1 MAKVWEKGGEKLHPL
16 VESYE
21 VGQDYLLDGKL
32 YFYEMAASLAHA
44 AMLHRIHVLSDKEYT
59 DIKTTI
65 IKLFEQHGRTIPLS
79 TSDEDIHSKL
89 EHQLTEALGDVGKK
103 LHTGRSRNDQVMVV
117 LRLYEK
123 DHLLSIAKKA
133 LNLLRV
139 MADLGETHFRTILPG
154 YTHTKQAMLMT
165 VGFWMAGFIEMGMD
179 NLSHLEFIYKLIDAN
194 PLGTGSGFGVPLPL
208 DRSMTERLLGFGRTQ
223 YSPLAVQN
231 SRGKTEAMI
240 IDALWDWMHDG
251 SRLAADLLTWNM
263 DELLFI
269 ETSSAITTGSS
280 LMPQKRNLDVMEL
293 VRARASVVQSY
304 SMQVKS
310 ITTGLLSGYNRDMQE
325 TKEPLMRSFEIVSD
339 TLEVL
344 AIVLENIRFNTENI
358 TRALS
363 RGIFATDLVF
373 DAVKSGVPFRDAY
386 RHAARH
392 IDTLEVSEKTIQES
406 LEKRVSPGSPLT
418 YDYGALR
425 GEIDRWEHFW
435 AHEAEDFER
444 TLQRLFTPS

>member
-1 MAKVWEKGGEKLHPL
+1 MAKVWEKGGEKLHPV

-21 VGQDYLLDGKL
+21 VGQDYLLDGRL

-44 AMLHRIHVLSDKEYT
+44 AMLASIGILSEKEHE
-59 DIKTTI
+59 DIRRAITN
-65 IKLFEQHGRTIPLS
+65 LFRSHGRTIALS
-79 TSDEDIHSKL
+79 VADEDVHSKL
-89 EHQLTEALGDVGKK
+89 ENQLTELLGDVGKK

-123 DHLLSIAKKA
+123 DQIIALA
-133 LNLLRV
+133 RRAVRLLRI
-139 MADLGETHFRTILPG
+139 MADLGEAHYQTILPG

-179 NLSHLEFIYKLIDAN
+179 NLSHLEGVYKLIDAN

-208 DRSMTERLLGFGRTQ
+208 DRDMTTRLLGFGRVQ

-231 SRGKTEAMI
+231 SRGKMEAMI
-240 IDALWDWMHDG
+240 IDALWNWMHDG

-269 ETSSAITTGSS
+269 ETNQVITTGSS

-293 VRARASVVQSY
+293 VRARASVVQGY
-304 SMQVKS
+304 SHQIKS

-325 TKEPLMRSFEIVSD
+325 TKEPLMRSFDIVQE

-344 AIVLENIRFNTENI
+344 AIVLENIRFNEENI
-358 TRALS
+358 RRVLS
-363 RGIFATDLVF
+363 KGIFATDLVF
-373 DAVKSGVPFRDAY
+373 EAVKEGVPFRDAY
-386 RHAARH
+386 RRAAKEME
-392 IDTLEVSEKTIQES
+392 TLEVNENRIRES
-406 LEKRVSPGSPLT
+406 IEKRVSPGSPLT
-418 YDYGALR
+418 YDYEAIR
-425 GEIDRWEHFW
+425 AEIHRYEMFW
-435 AHEAEDFER
+435 AKEEEDFHRKLEG
-444 TLQRLFTPS
+444 LFGE